1 MTRGATYEPA
11 RGRSVW
17 DLVLGVLSVAAGAI
31 ILGHVALAGI
41 ISVLLLGWT
50 LVFGG
55 VAMAAAAA
63 ASWEDSSHR
72 WSLPVGVVVVVVGFG
87 FIRNPGA
94 GVLALTLLGGS
105 LMLVAG
111 MVRLVSAFAPDA
123 PRGIL
128 LVNGLVTFGLGVLVL
143 NRWPVSALW
152 FLGTALGI
160 QLILDGMTTV
170 LIGRVPIVRPTKA
183 AVSA

>member
-1 MTRGATYEPA
+1 
-11 RGRSVW
+11 
-17 DLVLGVLSVAAGAI
+17 
-31 ILGHVALAGI
+31 
-41 ISVLLLGWT
+41 
-50 LVFGG
+50 
-55 VAMAAAAA
+55 
-63 ASWEDSSHR
+63 
-72 WSLPVGVVVVVVGFG
+72 
-87 FIRNPGA
+87 
-94 GVLALTLLGGS
+94 
-105 LMLVAG
+105 